1 MVTEIARI
9 TIDPARSAEFEA
21 AVAQAEPLFRAQQG
35 CTGFALE
42 RVVETPEIYHL
53 LVGWVSVEAHNVD
66 FRSTEAFQQ
75 WRALAGPFFV
85 SPPEVVHVGTVI
97 GSVDVK

>member
-9 TIDPARSAEFEA
+9 TIDPTRAGEFEA
-21 AVAQAEPLFRAQQG
+21 AVAQAEPLFRAQPG

-42 RVVETPEIYHL
+42 RVVETPEVYHL
-53 LVGWVSVEAHNVD
+53 VVGWVSVEAHNDD

-85 SPPEVVHVGTVI
+85 APAVVVHVQSVI
-97 GSVDVK
+97 GSVEVS

>member
-1 MVTEIARI
+1 MVTEIARL
-9 TIDPARSAEFEA
+9 TIDPARAAEFEA
-21 AVAQAEPLFRAQQG
+21 AVAEAEPLFRAHPG

-53 LVGWVSVEAHNVD
+53 VVGWVSVEAHNED

-85 SPPEVVHVGTVI
+85 APPEVVHLQTVI
-97 GSVDVK
+97 GTVEVK